1 MQYVESSV
9 IPTYPG
15 EKWNSGYCDVNCDT
29 VVVVLY
35 NTLLVLSTTFIFI
48 GVYFNG

>member
-29 VVVVLY
+29 VVSIINNIHIY
-35 NTLLVLSTTFIFI
+35 WCIH
-48 GVYFNG
+48 